1 MRALELSSA
10 IVVKLRVFTRP
21 MPFCTN
27 AAVWKRML
35 NGVCGYTDLC

>member
-10 IVVKLRVFTRP
+10 IVVKLRVFTP